1 MFESRNQKIKKTIRR
16 FEMTKKEL
24 ANLHSQKCV
33 MERVSAQLGRG
44 EEKRVIV
51 SFSLTEMEAT
61 TLKAMLREAYEVRH
75 DDVVQSSRYR
85 ADQAFDID
93 AYMTNAQMRM
103 NNE

>member
-1 MFESRNQKIKKTIRR
+1 
-16 FEMTKKEL
+16 MTKKDL

-51 SFSLTEMEAT
+51 SFSLTEMEVT
-61 TLKAMLREAYEVRH
+61 TLKAMLTEAMPRIAFMPSFVIAEAY
-75 DDVVQSSRYR
+75 
-85 ADQAFDID
+85 DID
-93 AYMTNAQMRM
+93 AYMTNAQVRM